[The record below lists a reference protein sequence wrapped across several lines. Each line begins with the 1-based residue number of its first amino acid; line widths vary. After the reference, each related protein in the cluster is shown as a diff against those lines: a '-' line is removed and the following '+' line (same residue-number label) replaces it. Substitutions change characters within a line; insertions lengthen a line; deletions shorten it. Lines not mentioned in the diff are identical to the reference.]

1 MALHDFMVVTE
12 EVSFRGGRF
21 ALRGL
26 ALNDVSELVR
36 NHLPELNKLFQLY
49 DNEET
54 RENALAESARFAI
67 TIVRETPIMVAKM
80 IALAADEP
88 QAVDVAARLPLP
100 VQVECVRKIIEL
112 TFEEAGGAKKF
123 LDSVMSL
130 VGGMIPANLTTA

>member
-1 MALHDFMVVTE
+1 MALHDFKVVTE

-26 ALNDVSELVR
+26 ALNDVSDLVR
-36 NHLPELNKLFQLY
+36 NNLSELNKLFQLY
-49 DNEET
+49 DNEGT
-54 RENALAESARFAI
+54 REQALAESARFAI
-67 TIVRETPIMVAKM
+67 TIVRETPNMVSKM

-88 QAVDVAARLPLP
+88 EAIAVAARLPLP
-100 VQVECVRKIIEL
+100 VQVECMRKIIEL

-130 VGGMIPANLTTA
+130 VGGMIPASTMTA

>member
-1 MALHDFMVVTE
+1 MALHDFTVVSE
-12 EVSFRGGRF
+12 EVSFRGGRI

-49 DNEET
+49 DKEET
-54 RENALAESARFAI
+54 REQALAESARFAI

-88 QAVDVAARLPLP
+88 QSVDIAGRLPLP
-100 VQVECVRKIIEL
+100 VQVECIRKIIDL

-130 VGGMIPANLTTA
+130 VGGMIPANLTMA